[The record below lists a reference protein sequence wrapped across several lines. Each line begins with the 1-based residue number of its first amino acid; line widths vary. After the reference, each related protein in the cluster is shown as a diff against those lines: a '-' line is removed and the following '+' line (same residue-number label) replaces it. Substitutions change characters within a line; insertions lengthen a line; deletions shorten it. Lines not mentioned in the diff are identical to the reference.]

1 MRLPWVKSKPG
12 EPQVPQGPGILA
24 LDIGTGFAKIV
35 QLTGTPKGYRL
46 ERFGIKP
53 FDPDSIVEGSIVDAT
68 GVGQVIK
75 DLLAEQR
82 IKAKQTLAA
91 ISVSGH
97 AVIAK
102 KIMIPVM
109 PEAEMEAS
117 VRFEAQAHVPF
128 DVNEVEIDFH
138 LLNPFVQAAGRE
150 QMEGMLVAV
159 KKEKLQEY
167 LSVVRD
173 TGLIPVVV
181 DVDVFALENMYALN
195 YDYPEGQVV
204 ALMDLGASVANINIL
219 KDGVSV
225 FTRDISIGGKR
236 YTESIQSDLH
246 ISFEEAERA
255 KKGEAT
261 PGVDPAAV
269 SALITSMNGEIGS
282 EILRSF
288 DYFRGATAIEEIH
301 QIIVS
306 GGASQTPGLVEH
318 LAERLGQAVAVA
330 NPFQRIEVDPKVF
343 SPEQLKAMAPHAAVG
358 VGLAVR
364 HEDDR

>member
-1 MRLPWVKSKPG
+1 MRLPWVKSGLKEPG
-12 EPQVPQGPGILA
+12 VPPGPGILA
-24 LDIGTGFAKIV
+24 LDIGTGSAKVV
-35 QLTGTPKGYRL
+35 QLAGTPKGYRL

-53 FDPDSIVEGSIVDAT
+53 FEPDSIVEGSIVDAT

-75 DLLAEQR
+75 DLLAAQR
-82 IKAKQTLAA
+82 IKVKQTLAA

-102 KIMIPVM
+102 KIVVPVM
-109 PEAEMEAS
+109 PEAEMEES
-117 VRFEAQAHVPF
+117 IRFEAQAHVPF
-128 DVNEVEIDFH
+128 DINEVEIDFH
-138 LLNPFVQAAGRE
+138 LLNPLVPAGGRE
-150 QMEGMLVAV
+150 QMEVMLVAV

-181 DVDVFALENMYALN
+181 DIDVFALENMYALN
-195 YDYPEGQVV
+195 YDCPEGQVV
-204 ALMDLGASVANINIL
+204 ALMDIGASVVNINVL
-219 KDGVSV
+219 KDGVSL

-255 KKGEAT
+255 KKGEAAQ
-261 PGVDPAAV
+261 GVDPAAV
-269 SALITSMNGEIGS
+269 SALVTAMNAEVGS

-288 DYFRGATAIEEIH
+288 DYFRGATAVEEIH
-301 QIIVS
+301 RIIVS
-306 GGASQTPGLVEH
+306 GGASQTPGLVAH
-318 LAERLGQAVAVA
+318 LAERLGQAVEVA
-330 NPFQRIEVDPKVF
+330 NPFQRIEVDPKAF
-343 SPEQLKAMAPHAAVG
+343 DPEQLKTVAPHAGVG

-364 HEDDR
+364 REDDR